1 MAWNTGYVLD
11 PEAEVLEGD
20 HFPRVYLNNGH
31 GDLVFT
37 PINGADEIEFLEHR
51 VHPEFGT
58 GIRSELKE
66 VNGDGIG
73 DLIKYDFDI
82 PLGAD
87 VRDYPKLIISY
98 GIDPQKVAG
107 P

>member
-37 PINGADEIEFLEHR
+37 PINGAD
-51 VHPEFGT
+51 
-58 GIRSELKE
+58 
-66 VNGDGIG
+66 
-73 DLIKYDFDI
+73 
-82 PLGAD
+82 
-87 VRDYPKLIISY
+87 
-98 GIDPQKVAG
+98 
-107 P
+107 